1 MSIIKNQHRDD
12 KLPIIDDECSEEDYR
27 KICKGLIEYNLKAS
41 NGMIDLPCDENIRLV
56 LKDGDGNV
64 YGGISGHIAL
74 YCFFIEELWIDKRYQ
89 NEGYGKSLLE
99 KAESIAREKG
109 CLFAQ
114 TNTFSFQS
122 PGFYR
127 KQGYGQIAV
136 VEDFPGNIKHHYM
149 KKIL

>member
-1 MSIIKNQHRDD
+1 MSSGKNQKRNDEN
-12 KLPIIDDECSEEDYR
+12 LIIYENCSPEDYR

-41 NGMIDLPCDENIRLV
+41 KGMIDLPCDEDIRLV

-74 YCFFIEELWIDKRYQ
+74 YCFFIEELWIDESRRGK
-89 NEGYGKSLLE
+89 GYGKFLME
-99 KAESIAREKG
+99 KAEKIARKKG

-122 PGFYR
+122 PEFYI
-127 KQGYGQIAV
+127 KQGFEQIAL
-136 VEDFPGNIKHHYM
+136 VEDFPADIRHHYF
-149 KKIL
+149 KKML